1 MNKESINALVEKYL
15 NGTSSEKETV
25 WVEQWLDERSR
36 QSGWNWRDETHKKE
50 VQEEIFKKIADEQ
63 GGFQPLMRKRLM
75 PVYLRVAAAVL
86 FAGLLLGFWF
96 LPGHRANQDL
106 ADARAKPVK
115 PGTKAATL
123 QLGNGEVIYLDDK
136 AAGLLGNSGDVHISK
151 MAGGII
157 RYNAMK
163 NLSAVKVVENTLS
176 IPRGGQYQIR
186 LSDGTHVWLNSE
198 TKLIYPNRF
207 TGKERKVRI
216 IGEAYF
222 DVAKNAAQPFI
233 VQSEGM
239 DIRVTGTE
247 FNVSAYGNAVE
258 HMTTLIEGSVE
269 VYSAGKLNLK
279 LSPGQ
284 QAYQLAGK
292 GGIGKRLVDVNTII
306 SWKKGYFSF
315 DYLSLEEVM
324 DEISRWYDIDY
335 KIIGKAAKQEKLG
348 GTFSREKSID
358 ELLTYI
364 EQLIDVKILRKERSV
379 TIMY

>member
-15 NGTSSEKETV
+15 NGTSSEEETV
-25 WVEQWLDERSR
+25 WVEKWLDERSKK
-36 QSGWNWRDETHKKE
+36 SGWDWRDERHQKE
-50 VQEEIFKKIADEQ
+50 VQKEIFKRIDDELS
-63 GGFQPLMRKRLM
+63 GFRPLKRNRFL
-75 PVYLRVAAAVL
+75 PVYLLTAAAVL
-86 FAGLLLGFWF
+86 LIGLVVGLWF
-96 LPGHRANQDL
+96 LPGQKANQEL
-106 ADARAKPVK
+106 SYATGKPVK

-136 AAGLLGNSGDVHISK
+136 ATGVLNHSDDVRISK

-157 RYNAMK
+157 QYNALK
-163 NLSAVKVVENTLS
+163 SISSDKIVENTLS
-176 IPRGGQYQIR
+176 IPRGGQYQIT
-186 LSDGTHVWLNSE
+186 LSDGTNVWLNSE

-207 TGKERKVRI
+207 TGKERRVKVV
-216 IGEAYF
+216 GEAYF
-222 DVAKNAAQPFI
+222 DVAKNVDHPFI
-233 VQSEGM
+233 VGIEGM

-247 FNVSAYGNAVE
+247 FNVSAYKVFETA
-258 HMTTLIEGSVE
+258 TTLIEGSVE
-269 VYSAGKLNLK
+269 IHSQRKLKMK

-284 QAYQLAGK
+284 QAYQMAGK
-292 GGIGKRLVDVNTII
+292 PEIGKRLVDVNTVI

-324 DEISRWYDIDY
+324 NEISRWYDIDY
-335 KIIGKAAKQEKLG
+335 KIVGKATKQEKLG

-364 EQLIDVKILRKERSV
+364 EQLVDVKIVRKERSV